1 MKIEKFEPILGPL
14 INKPYTELLHN
25 TNNAFQ
31 HIYAQLLKEAEKK
44 SDFPSNIKLG
54 ESHKDCI
61 IRILTYTLRSI
72 KATHFFKK
80 VRKCVNSGCK
90 KSFHHKFTD
99 KGSKLLSNHFMKLI
113 LSLHADDDDDLFKLS
128 YMSLLTLV
136 CNSEKLYRFILGSIH
151 WIRIILIV

>member
-1 MKIEKFEPILGPL
+1 MKIESTRQKFEPILGPL

-31 HIYAQLLKEAEKK
+31 HIYAQLLREAEKK

-54 ESHKDCI
+54 EPHKDCI

-80 VRKCVNSGCK
+80 SENVSTVDVKD
-90 KSFHHKFTD
+90 H
-99 KGSKLLSNHFMKLI
+99 LI
-113 LSLHADDDDDLFKLS
+113 INLQVKEVS
-128 YMSLLTLV
+128 YDQ
-136 CNSEKLYRFILGSIH
+136 
-151 WIRIILIV
+151 IIL